1 MRTLTANKIKAKFKS
16 LNPRKEKWAVRIYL
30 LNTGLPIVSRV
41 QSSVRL
47 VMPGSDGSK
56 AEMPTPNILALP
68 SHLGMMKIW
77 KFLNIFFSKNLRGP
91 MFAQS
96 GQGGLFGQM
105 SSKPRSSGDRSP
117 KYSNSSFP
125 VDLGGGGLLGS
136 LSRYKIIQEKFRQ
149 CWIFKDYLSPTTIIT
164 KELKVSV

>member
-16 LNPRKEKWAVRIYL
+16 LNPRKEKCELYEFYL

-68 SHLGMMKIW
+68 SHLGMMAI
-77 KFLNIFFSKNLRGP
+77 
-91 MFAQS
+91 
-96 GQGGLFGQM
+96 
-105 SSKPRSSGDRSP
+105 
-117 KYSNSSFP
+117 
-125 VDLGGGGLLGS
+125 
-136 LSRYKIIQEKFRQ
+136 
-149 CWIFKDYLSPTTIIT
+149 
-164 KELKVSV
+164 